1 MSTISDLITRVRNRD
16 ERALARVISI
26 IEDGGPH
33 AGQCVEE
40 LFPFTGHGY
49 IVGVTGAPGA
59 GKSTLVDQLVA
70 NLAGAGKRVAV
81 LAVDPSSPFTGGALL
96 GDRIRMGHAG
106 VLPGTFVRSMAS
118 RGALGGIAPRTP
130 EVIYALDAAGYD
142 VIIVETVGVGQGEV
156 EIVRTA
162 DTVVVVLVPGMG
174 DVVQAMKA
182 GILEIADVFAL
193 NKADHEGID
202 RLQREIT
209 SMLSLAETPAWRPPV
224 LQTVASQPK
233 GIAEL
238 IAGIEQHRAW
248 ADSSGEQARRRR
260 SFLKHSVLRDVAEI
274 SAEDIL
280 KRGTD
285 SGLLPQLLEEVYARK
300 RGPRS
305 AAEVLIRS

>member
-1 MSTISDLITRVRNRD
+1 MGTLSELLLRVRNRD
-16 ERALARVISI
+16 ERALARAISI
-26 IEDGGPH
+26 IEDGGPLS
-33 AGQCVEE
+33 AQCVEE
-40 LFPFTGHGY
+40 LFPFTGNGY
-49 IVGVTGAPGA
+49 VVGVTGAPGA
-59 GKSTLVDQLVA
+59 GKSTLVDQLVG
-70 NLAGAGKRVAV
+70 NLAAAGKRVAV

-96 GDRIRMGHAG
+96 GDRIRMGKAG

-162 DTVVVVLVPGMG
+162 DTVLVVLVPGMG

-182 GILEIADVFAL
+182 GILEIADVFVL

-209 SMLSLAETPAWRPPV
+209 SMLSLAETMPWRPPV
-224 LQTVASQPK
+224 LQTVASTGA

-238 IAGIEQHRAW
+238 VQGIEQHRNW
-248 ADSSGEQARRRR
+248 SGTSGEQAKRRRQ
-260 SFLKHSVLRDVAEI
+260 FLEHCLRRDI
-274 SAEDIL
+274 SELAAQAVIE
-280 KRGTD
+280 RTTA
-285 SGLLPQLLEEVYARK
+285 SGLFGQLLQEVVERK
-300 RGPRS
+300 RGPLS
-305 AAEVLIRS
+305 AAELLIGS